1 MQPTMQPKTM
11 TRRGA
16 AAITLTLPAWVWNQL
31 EHRAKLAGVSL
42 SKYAVQILLR
52 REQQENGKQSA

>member
-1 MQPTMQPKTM
+1 M
-11 TRRGA
+11 TCRGA
-16 AAITLTLPAWVWNQL
+16 AAITLTLPAWVWDQL